1 MALKIFNTLSG
12 KKEPFKPLKNK
23 RVNLFVCGP
32 TVYDLSHLGH
42 ARTYAAFDV
51 IVRYLRHAGYE
62 VFYLQ
67 NITDIDDKIIVRA
80 KELNADPLK
89 FSRQMTKEYY
99 KDAAALKIKSVT
111 KYAKASEFIP
121 QIIRQIQVLLKKG
134 YAYEASDGVY
144 FDISKF
150 PDYGKLSGQKIKKLK
165 AGARVKIRETKKH
178 PFDFDLWKK
187 KKPGEPAWASPWGA
201 GRPGW
206 HIEDTAISENF
217 FGPQYDLHGGA
228 YELIFPHHESEI
240 AQMEATSGKKPFVKY
255 WLHTGVLKI
264 GGEKMSKSL
273 GNFITVRDF
282 LEKYPVEIL
291 RFIIVSSHY
300 RSVIDYNKQLAVQAK
315 HALDR
320 ISEFLER
327 LDKVNQKLKI
337 KNQKY
342 KLKIKKFREKFFDY
356 MDDDFN
362 TPRALS
368 VMFDVIKTSN
378 ASIDKNQLDKD
389 AAREIK
395 NFFGEADAIFGILPP
410 RKKIKLPK
418 KIAALVEQ
426 REKARQEK
434 NWALADQLRA
444 ETERLG
450 YKIEDTPKGPTVKF
464 DF

>member
-51 IVRYLRHAGYE
+51 IVRYLRRAGYE

-165 AGARVKIRETKKH
+165 A
-178 PFDFDLWKK
+178 
-187 KKPGEPAWASPWGA
+187 
-201 GRPGW
+201 
-206 HIEDTAISENF
+206 
-217 FGPQYDLHGGA
+217 
-228 YELIFPHHESEI
+228 
-240 AQMEATSGKKPFVKY
+240 
-255 WLHTGVLKI
+255 
-264 GGEKMSKSL
+264 
-273 GNFITVRDF
+273 
-282 LEKYPVEIL
+282 IL
-291 RFIIVSSHY
+291 
-300 RSVIDYNKQLAVQAK
+300 
-315 HALDR
+315 
-320 ISEFLER
+320 
-327 LDKVNQKLKI
+327 
-337 KNQKY
+337 
-342 KLKIKKFREKFFDY
+342 
-356 MDDDFN
+356 
-362 TPRALS
+362 
-368 VMFDVIKTSN
+368 
-378 ASIDKNQLDKD
+378 
-389 AAREIK
+389 
-395 NFFGEADAIFGILPP
+395 
-410 RKKIKLPK
+410 
-418 KIAALVEQ
+418 
-426 REKARQEK
+426 
-434 NWALADQLRA
+434 
-444 ETERLG
+444 
-450 YKIEDTPKGPTVKF
+450 
-464 DF
+464 

>member
-1 MALKIFNTLSG
+1 MAIKVYNTLSG
-12 KKEPFKPLKNK
+12 KKELFKPLKNK

-51 IVRYLRHAGYE
+51 IVRYLRRAGYE

-121 QIIRQIQVLLKKG
+121 QIIKQIQTLLCKG
-134 YAYEASDGVY
+134 YAYEAGDGVY

-150 PDYGKLSGQKIKKLK
+150 PEYGKLSGQKIKKLK

-217 FGPQYDLHGGA
+217 FGPRYDLHGGA

-240 AQMEATSGKKPFVKY
+240 AQMEAASGKKPFVKY

-282 LEKYPVEIL
+282 LEKYPIEIL

-300 RSVIDYNKQLAVQAK
+300 QSVIDYNEQLAVQAK

-327 LDKVNQKLKI
+327 LDAIKTSRTAGQNFKLKL
-337 KNQKY
+337 KNYQK
-342 KLKIKKFREKFFDY
+342 RFFDH
-356 MDDDFN
+356 MNDDFN

-368 VMFDVIKTSN
+368 VMFDVIKTAN
-378 ASIDKNQLDKD
+378 ALIDKNQLDKD

-410 RKKIKLPK
+410 RKKMKLPK
-418 KIAALVEQ
+418 KIASLVEQ

-450 YKIEDTPKGPTVKF
+450 YKIEDTPKGPMVKF

>member
-1 MALKIFNTLSG
+1 MAIKVYNTLSG
-12 KKEPFKPLKNK
+12 KKELFKPLKNK

-51 IVRYLRHAGYE
+51 IVRYLRRAGYE

-67 NITDIDDKIIVRA
+67 NITDIDDKIIIRA

-99 KDAAALKIKSVT
+99 KDVAALKIKSVT

-121 QIIRQIQVLLKKG
+121 QIIRQIHVLLKKG
-134 YAYEASDGVY
+134 YAYEAGDGVY

-187 KKPGEPAWASPWGA
+187 RKPGEPAWASPWGA

-217 FGPQYDLHGGA
+217 FGPRYDLHGGA

-240 AQMEATSGKKPFVKY
+240 AQMEAASGKKPFVKY

-282 LEKYPVEIL
+282 LEKYPIEIL

-300 RSVIDYNKQLAVQAK
+300 RSIIDYNEQLAVQAK

-320 ISEFLER
+320 ISEFLEK
-327 LDKVNQKLKI
+327 LDAIKTSRAAGQNFKLKL
-337 KNQKY
+337 KNYQK
-342 KLKIKKFREKFFDY
+342 RFFDY
-356 MDDDFN
+356 MNDDFN

-368 VMFDVIKTSN
+368 VMFDVIKTAN
-378 ASIDKNQLDKD
+378 ALIDKNQLNKD

-410 RKKIKLPK
+410 RRKMKLPK
-418 KIAALVEQ
+418 KIASLVKQ

-434 NWALADQLRA
+434 NWALADRLRA

-450 YKIEDTPKGPTVKF
+450 YKIEDTPKGPMVKF

>member
-42 ARTYAAFDV
+42 ARTYVAFDV
-51 IVRYLRHAGYE
+51 IVRYLRRAGYD

-67 NITDIDDKIIVRA
+67 NITDIDDKIIARA
-80 KELNADPLK
+80 KESGADALK
-89 FSRQMTKEYY
+89 FSRRMTKEYY
-99 KDAAALKIKSVT
+99 QDAAALKIKSVT
-111 KYAKASEFIP
+111 KYAKASDFMP
-121 QIIRQIQVLLKKG
+121 QIIRQIQALLKKG
-134 YAYEASDGVY
+134 YAYEAGDGVY
-144 FDISKF
+144 FDITKF
-150 PDYGKLSGQKIKKLK
+150 PGYGKLSRQKIKKLK

-187 KKPGEPAWASPWGA
+187 QKPGEPCWASPWGT

-240 AQMEATSGKKPFVKY
+240 AQMEAASGKKPFVKY

-273 GNFITVRDF
+273 GNFITVRNF
-282 LEKYPVEIL
+282 LEKYPVELL

-300 RSVIDYNKQLAVQAK
+300 RSIIDYNERQAVQAK

-320 ISEFLER
+320 ILEFLER
-327 LDKVNQKLKI
+327 LKNAKGSGRQGKELLK
-337 KNQKY
+337 KCE
-342 KLKIKKFREKFFDY
+342 KKFFAY

-362 TPRALS
+362 TPKALS
-368 VMFDVIKTSN
+368 ALFNLVN
-378 ASIDKNQLDKD
+378 AGNKLIDKNQLDAG

-395 NFFGEADAIFGILPP
+395 HFFRQADAIFGILPP
-410 RKKIKLPK
+410 LKKMKLPK
-418 KIAALVEQ
+418 EVALLVEQ
-426 REKARQEK
+426 REMARKEK
-434 NWALADQLRA
+434 NWVLADQLRV
-444 ETERLG
+444 EVEKKG
-450 YKIEDTPKGPTVKF
+450 YKIEDIAKGPVIKEARNLKI
-464 DF
+464 

>member
-1 MALKIFNTLSG
+1 MAIKVYNTLSG
-12 KKEPFKPLKNK
+12 KKELFKPLKNK

-51 IVRYLRHAGYE
+51 IVRYLRRAGYE

-300 RSVIDYNKQLAVQAK
+300 RSVIDYNEQLAVQAK
-315 HALDR
+315 HALGR

>member
-300 RSVIDYNKQLAVQAK
+300 RSVIDYNEQLAVQAK

-327 LDKVNQKLKI
+327 LDKVNQKSKI

-410 RKKIKLPK
+410 QKKIKLPK
-418 KIAALVEQ
+418 KIASLVEQ